1 MARETVLEARAGGVL
16 RLTLNRPAQKNAFNT
31 VQWREARD
39 ALRDARGDDSV
50 RAVLVTGAGSAFSA
64 GQDLSARWRSPRPRP
79 PAPSGGHP
87 FGEFMDELCQF
98 DKPLVAAV
106 NGVAVGIGLTL
117 LLHCDFVYVAE
128 GARLRAPFVT
138 LGVVPEAAS
147 SYLLPL
153 VIGWRAAQELLFGD
167 GWLDAKRAAE
177 IGLAN
182 AVCAPGELLAVAD
195 AKATRARGAPAR
207 SAAPHQAP
215 APRDPRRPGARRAR
229 GRGRRVP
236 RARRLAGEPGS
247 RARVLREAR
256 AGLHEARAGLR
267 GQRGQR

>member
-1 MARETVLEARAGGVL
+1 MTRETVLEARANGVL

-39 ALRDARGDDSV
+39 VLREAREDDAV

-64 GQDLSARWRSPRPRP
+64 GQDLSEMAQATTA
-79 PAPSGGHP
+79 PAGSAGGHP
-87 FGEFMDELCQF
+87 FGEFMDELCAF

-106 NGVAVGIGLTL
+106 NGVAVGIGLTV

-153 VIGWRAAQELLFGD
+153 VIGWRAAQELLFSD

-195 AKATRARGAPAR
+195 AKATALAALPPEALRHTKRLLLATRDAQVRA
-207 SAAPHQAP
+207 
-215 APRDPRRPGARRAR
+215 
-229 GRGRRVP
+229 
-236 RARRLAGEPGS
+236 
-247 RARVLREAR
+247 AR
-256 AGLHEARAGLR
+256 AGEDAAFRVRVGSPENMEAVRAFFEKRAPDFTKLTR
-267 GQRGQR
+267 